1 MLDVSN
7 KYAWVKPLKG
17 KTILNVFIGIINGSN
32 HKPEKL
38 WVYQGIEFY
47 NNKLNKNS

>member
-1 MLDVSN
+1 MLDVFT
-7 KYAWVKPLKG
+7 KYAWDKPLKG
-17 KTILNVFIGIINGSN
+17 KTILNAFIGIINESN

-47 NNKLNKNS
+47 NNKINKNS